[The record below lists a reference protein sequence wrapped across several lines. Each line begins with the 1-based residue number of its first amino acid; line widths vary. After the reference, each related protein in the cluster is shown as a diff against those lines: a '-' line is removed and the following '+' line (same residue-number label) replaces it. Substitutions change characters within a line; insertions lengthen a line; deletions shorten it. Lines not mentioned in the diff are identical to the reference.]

1 LRRPWVILKRQADAI
16 NEPDRYVASSI
27 ERRFIM
33 TQKLA
38 EMLILVP
45 STLCTGFLLFI
56 AGVVQKV
63 MNGLDEATFQRFLNL
78 LVHNAERSPYA
89 ITVSTV
95 PFVGAIPY
103 FIYYRLSNLWFSA
116 GLVLFT
122 VASIVSKILVL
133 PIYKRVPELDSQD
146 TAQLAEERR
155 KLQNANRIRAG
166 IQAVSTVLMVI
177 GLAKSPVPED
187 ADLS

>member
-1 LRRPWVILKRQADAI
+1 
-16 NEPDRYVASSI
+16 
-27 ERRFIM
+27 M

-38 EMLILVP
+38 ELLILVP

-78 LVHNAERSPYA
+78 LVKHAERSPYA
-89 ITVSTV
+89 ISVSTI
-95 PFVGAIPY
+95 PFVASVPY

-133 PIYKRVPELDSQD
+133 PIYKKVSELDSTD
-146 TAQLAEERR
+146 TAQLSEERR
-155 KLQNANRIRAG
+155 KLQNANRIRAA
-166 IQAVSTVLMVI
+166 IQAVSTVLMVV
-177 GLAKSPVPED
+177 GLAKSPAPED
-187 ADLS
+187 TDLS

>member
-1 LRRPWVILKRQADAI
+1 
-16 NEPDRYVASSI
+16 
-27 ERRFIM
+27 M
-33 TQKLA
+33 TQRRA
-38 EMLILVP
+38 EMLILIP

-63 MNGLDEATFQRFLNL
+63 MNDLDEATFQRFLNL
-78 LVHNAERSPYA
+78 LVKHAERSPYA
-89 ITVSTV
+89 IGVSTV
-95 PFVGAIPY
+95 PFIGAIPY

-116 GLVLFT
+116 GIVLFT

-133 PIYKRVPELDSQD
+133 PIYKRVPEIDSD
-146 TAQLAEERR
+146 GTAQLSEERH
-155 KLQNANRIRAG
+155 KLQKANRIRAA

-187 ADLS
+187 TELS